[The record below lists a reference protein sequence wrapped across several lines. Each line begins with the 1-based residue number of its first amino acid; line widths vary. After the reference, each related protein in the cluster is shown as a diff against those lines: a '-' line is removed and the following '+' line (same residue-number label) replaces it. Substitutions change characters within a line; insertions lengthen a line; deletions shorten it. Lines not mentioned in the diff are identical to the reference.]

1 MNAKKKKKKTW
12 KSNQIIFMGE
22 NFRVG
27 GEGAWSHSFLRAWS
41 QFSKQLLSLWPKSK
55 QSCALLLKS
64 LHVKVLSRWL
74 MEG

>member
-27 GEGAWSHSFLRAWS
+27 GEGAWS